1 MKGFLFDE
9 NVPMPLRFVPSL
21 PVIHATS
28 LRPSPS
34 DQELWTYATQNALA
48 IVSKDTD
55 FADRVMHAAPPPWVV
70 HLRFGNL
77 RSAAFEALLATAWP
91 RVESLLPAHKLIRVF
106 VDRIESVRD

>member
-1 MKGFLFDE
+1 VNGFLFDE

-28 LRPSPS
+28 LGPSRS
-34 DQELWTYATQNALA
+34 DRALWTHATQNALV

-55 FADRVMHAAPPPWVV
+55 FADLVMHAAPPPWVV

-77 RSAAFEALLATAWP
+77 RRAAFQILLATAWP
-91 RVESLLPAHKLIRVF
+91 RVETLLPAHKLIRVF
-106 VDRIESVRD
+106 ADRIESVRD

>member
-9 NVPMPLRFVPSL
+9 NVPIPLRFVPSL

-28 LRPSPS
+28 LGPSPS
-34 DQELWTYATQNALA
+34 DSELWTHAARNALV

-55 FADRVMHAAPPPWVV
+55 FADRAMNATPPPWVV

-77 RSAAFEALLATAWP
+77 RRAAFEALLASAWP
-91 RVESLLPAHKLIRVF
+91 RVESLLPSHKLIRVF
-106 VDRIESVRD
+106 ADRIESVRD

>member
-28 LRPSPS
+28 LGPRPS
-34 DQELWTYATQNALA
+34 DRTLWTYATQHELA

-55 FADRVMHAAPPPWVV
+55 FADRAMAATPPPWVV

-77 RSAAFEALLATAWP
+77 RMSAYQSLLADAWP
-91 RVESLLPAHKLIRVF
+91 RIESLLPAHKLIRVF
-106 VDRIESVRD
+106 ADRIESVRD